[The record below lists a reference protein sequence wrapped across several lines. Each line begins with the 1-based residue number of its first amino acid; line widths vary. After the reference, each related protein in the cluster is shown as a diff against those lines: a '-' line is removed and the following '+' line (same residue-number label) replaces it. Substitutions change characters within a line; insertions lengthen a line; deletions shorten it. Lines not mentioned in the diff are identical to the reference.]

1 MQLSTR
7 QVRLFTLATLLGTG
21 KPVSSDAILTTLR
34 CSEATLTRTF
44 KELRD
49 TYNAEIRYRKA
60 SHTYQMTD
68 AGELNRKALRKM
80 EEGLENNNGQKPAYY
95 SGKVSLD
102 KEKKKA
108 ISLSLTGTMIRKIN
122 HLSLLSGKTRSDAV
136 EMLVTLHID
145 ELIESVIRRNEIG
158 DENKK

>member
-1 MQLSTR
+1 
-7 QVRLFTLATLLGTG
+7 
-21 KPVSSDAILTTLR
+21 
-34 CSEATLTRTF
+34 
-44 KELRD
+44 
-49 TYNAEIRYRKA
+49 
-60 SHTYQMTD
+60 
-68 AGELNRKALRKM
+68 M
-80 EEGLENNNGQKPAYY
+80 EEGLENNSGQKPAHY